1 MLYKAQSAT
10 TNGDEH
16 GIYCVKWGPCSL
28 KRSTPPK
35 SSGNCG
41 VVVLNSGYCQV
52 HSPKEKMLKQR
63 RQQLVVLLLVNF
75 HTFICSVCAP
85 GKSED
90 STYEALKEKL
100 DKQCGVEKLFLAE
113 QYHFYLYKQCKT
125 QSLTV

>member
-1 MLYKAQSAT
+1 
-10 TNGDEH
+10 
-16 GIYCVKWGPCSL
+16 
-28 KRSTPPK
+28 
-35 SSGNCG
+35 
-41 VVVLNSGYCQV
+41 
-52 HSPKEKMLKQR
+52 MLKQR

-75 HTFICSVCAP
+75 HTFICSVYAP

-100 DKQCGVEKLFLAE
+100 DKLFLAE